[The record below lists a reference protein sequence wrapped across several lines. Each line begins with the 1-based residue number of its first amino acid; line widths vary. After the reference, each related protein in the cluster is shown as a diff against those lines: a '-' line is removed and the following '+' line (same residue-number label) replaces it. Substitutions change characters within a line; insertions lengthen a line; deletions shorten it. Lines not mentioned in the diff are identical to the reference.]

1 MRIDRL
7 LKSALAVPL
16 RALRRTFDPER
27 PDERRIPYPRRTPA
41 GMFINADL
49 ALKNAT
55 VWACVRYLSQTTGV
69 LPWRVFRPGP
79 RMAGV
84 FAASHPLNRV
94 LGKRPNPEWSSM
106 QFRETLI
113 AWALLRGNGYAEIE
127 RDAVGRA
134 VALWPIHPERVTT
147 MRDEDSTLFYR
158 VHNGG
163 QERTDL
169 DAIDMFHLRGFGEG
183 PVGLNVMEY
192 AAESIGWARATE
204 VFGST
209 FFGENLNPAGVISTK
224 SSLSI
229 DAEKE
234 LRKRLDNLHKGPHKS
249 NRWVIVDNDGKF
261 IPMTTVP
268 EQAQFI
274 ETRQHQ
280 VEEITRWFGVPPHKV
295 MHLLRATF
303 SNIEHQAIE
312 VVVDSITPWTKRLE
326 DEADYK
332 LFGQNRQGLYTKIN
346 LNALMRGDAK
356 SRGEFYQLMR
366 QIGAMSVNDILALED
381 MNPIGPE
388 GDKRVMQS
396 QFTTLE
402 RIGEDPAPPEPPD
415 EPEDPDAE
423 DEVPED
429 LAEAAARALAWH
441 PFAERTE
448 A

>member
-1 MRIDRL
+1 M
-7 LKSALAVPL
+7 
-16 RALRRTFDPER
+16 
-27 PDERRIPYPRRTPA
+27 
-41 GMFINADL
+41 
-49 ALKNAT
+49 
-55 VWACVRYLSQTTGV
+55 TGQ
-69 LPWRVFRPGP
+69 
-79 RMAGV
+79 
-84 FAASHPLNRV
+84 FAATHPLNRV
-94 LGKRPNPEWSSM
+94 LGTRPNPEWSAL
-106 QFRETLI
+106 QFRETLT

-134 VALWPIHPERVTT
+134 VALWPIHPERVTV
-147 MRDEDSTLFYR
+147 MRDTDGALFYR
-158 VHNGG
+158 VHNGR
-163 QERTDL
+163 QDRTDL
-169 DAIDMFHLRGFGEG
+169 DAFDMFHLRGFGEG
-183 PVGLNVMEY
+183 PVGLNVAEY

-204 VFGST
+204 IFGST
-209 FFGENLNPAGVISTK
+209 FFGENLNPAGIISTK
-224 SSLSI
+224 QPLSI

-249 NRWVIVDNDGKF
+249 NRWVIVDNEGKF
-261 IPMTTVP
+261 ERMTTEP

-312 VVVDSITPWTKRLE
+312 VVVDSITPWAKRLE
-326 DEADYK
+326 LEADYK
-332 LFGQNRQGLYTKIN
+332 LFGQNRQGLYTKLN

-356 SRGEFYQLMR
+356 SRGEYYQLMR
-366 QIGAMSVNDILALED
+366 QIGAFSVNDILALED

-402 RIGEDPAPPEPPD
+402 RIGEEPTSPEPPSDPPEP
-415 EPEDPDAE
+415 DAE
-423 DEVPED
+423 EEVPEE
-429 LAEAAARALAWH
+429 LAEAAARALAWQ
-441 PFAERTE
+441 PFAERVE

>member
-1 MRIDRL
+1 MRIDL
-7 LKSALAVPL
+7 WAALAAPL
-16 RALRRTFDPER
+16 RALRRTFEPARPE
-27 PDERRIPYPRRTPA
+27 ERRLPWPGRTPA
-41 GMFINADL
+41 GMFVDADR

-84 FAASHPLNRV
+84 LAASHPLNKV

-134 VALWPIHPERVTT
+134 VALWPIHPERVTV
-147 MRDEDSTLFYR
+147 MRDEDGVLFYR

-163 QERTDL
+163 RARTDL
-169 DAIDMFHLRGFGEG
+169 DALDMFHLRGFGEG
-183 PVGLNVMEY
+183 PVGLNMIEY

-224 SSLSI
+224 TPLSI

-234 LRKRLDNLHKGPHKS
+234 LRKRLDELHKGPRKS

-261 IPMTTVP
+261 SPITTVP

-280 VEEITRWFGVPPHKV
+280 VEEIARWFGVPPHKV

-366 QIGAMSVNDILALED
+366 QMGVFSVNDILALED

-402 RIGEDPAPPEPPD
+402 QIGEDPAPPAPPAA
-415 EPEDPDAE
+415 PEDPE
-423 DEVPED
+423 DDEEVPED
-429 LAEAAARALAWH
+429 LAAAAARTIAWQ

-448 A
+448 P

>member
-1 MRIDRL
+1 MKIDL
-7 LKSALAVPL
+7 VLWSALAAPF
-16 RALRRTFDPER
+16 RALRRTFEPER
-27 PDERRIPYPRRTPA
+27 PDERRLPFPRKTPA
-41 GMFINADL
+41 GVFINADQ

-84 FAASHPLNRV
+84 FAAGHPLNRV
-94 LGKRPNPEWSSM
+94 IGARPNPEWSSF

-134 VALWPIHPERVTT
+134 VALWPIHPDRVTV
-147 MRDEDSTLFYR
+147 MRDEDGDLFYR

-163 QERTDL
+163 QDRSDI
-169 DAIDMFHLRGFGEG
+169 AAFDMFHLRGFGEG
-183 PVGLNVMEY
+183 PVGLNVVEY

-204 VFGST
+204 IFGST
-209 FFGENLNPAGVISTK
+209 FFGEGLNPSGIVSTK
-224 SSLSI
+224 APLSI

-234 LRKRLDNLHKGPHKS
+234 LRKRLDELHKGPRKS
-249 NRWVIVDNDGKF
+249 NRFVIVDNEGSF
-261 IPMTTVP
+261 ERLTTEP

-346 LNALMRGDAK
+346 LNALMRGDSKAR
-356 SRGEFYQLMR
+356 SEFYERMR
-366 QIGAMSVNDILALED
+366 RIGVFSVNDILALED

-402 RIGEDPAPPEPPD
+402 RIGEEPAPPSART
-415 EPEDPDAE
+415 EPEDPEAE
-423 DEVPED
+423 QEVPED
-429 LAEAAARALAWH
+429 LAEAAARALAWQ
-441 PFAERTE
+441 PFAERTQT
-448 A
+448 